1 MHPTKLTIASSI
13 CHALDGVQGNF
24 RTGCM
29 RNCHAQKTEP
39 FGPLFPVGS
48 IVCQRPQLLLHEMDC
63 SQHSTTIFL
72 EYKEYLDFH
81 SGSWIQEPHP
91 VALVISHSSHLYQP
105 MYLSKEYELQ
115 MANMLMFKALAPYNS
130 RLWIQRIA
138 SLQLL
143 HSRTFYT
150 SQKCRSISSLH
161 DHYGITAEY
170 PQPSL
175 IVVLSASRMEP
186 LSLLTQ
192 DPKVD
197 ITIALHAHLPLM
209 PTLAMP
215 ILPSPAIMR
224 VPFAETVLRSSL
236 FQQIQCMRDWGILLH
251 NVLSEPYHAQWDCL
265 KRRGMPNICKN
276 IVRAAAVATSKMS
289 SS

>member
-1 MHPTKLTIASSI
+1 
-13 CHALDGVQGNF
+13 
-24 RTGCM
+24 
-29 RNCHAQKTEP
+29 
-39 FGPLFPVGS
+39 
-48 IVCQRPQLLLHEMDC
+48 MDC
-63 SQHSTTIFL
+63 SQYSTTIFL

-91 VALVISHSSHLYQP
+91 VALVISHFSHLCQP

-175 IVVLSASRMEP
+175 CFHFLIKFSKQSLTSLECFDLSRYISLQPVAESTNDKMYLYPKVTLGGNSPHKSECIRSPNTFGWNCCGISCKGRLRAPPRRQPSQCSCKCLAYRGVSGSPIERDRARFSSSLSA
-186 LSLLTQ
+186 T
-192 DPKVD
+192 
-197 ITIALHAHLPLM
+197 
-209 PTLAMP
+209 
-215 ILPSPAIMR
+215 
-224 VPFAETVLRSSL
+224 
-236 FQQIQCMRDWGILLH
+236 
-251 NVLSEPYHAQWDCL
+251 
-265 KRRGMPNICKN
+265 
-276 IVRAAAVATSKMS
+276 
-289 SS
+289 